1 MIILTKQREEM
12 IEIIKE
18 MYNEIFKDYKKISDS
33 KEFELEF
40 DYYLKDRV
48 RIYISKLSN
57 RTGFLT
63 DSGMFST
70 KSKYD
75 HFAYTEVGMELLNSF
90 DKLGIEKIDY
100 EVFRKVFAY
109 VMCLHRE
116 YQDYSREDI
125 VDALLYEGNKLER
138 LEYYKKFVNICTM
151 FYLTTKELKLAN
163 IDDVDSNSGYKLR
176 NLFGTYI
183 PSCLGDFIK
192 PDVDIEENKTV
203 TFTIDTIKGDFV
215 FILSFQSKKE
225 DSRIMSILLK
235 MIFKQ
240 KELVE
245 KSITNTLIGFDTNV
259 RDFLLNDNKRALII
273 KYSKK
278 KHGIEI
284 TFNHSNGVFY
294 HFISSNL
301 IKAYSEKEN
310 TYPGD
315 LPLTVVE
322 IKGEDNIELPCTVY
336 ELSLAD

>member
-18 MYNEIFKDYKKISDS
+18 MYNEIFKDYKKLSDS
-33 KEFELEF
+33 KEFKLEF
-40 DYYLKDRV
+40 DYYFKDSV
-48 RIYISKLSN
+48 CIYISKLSD
-57 RTGFLT
+57 R

-75 HFAYTEVGMELLNSF
+75 HFAYTKVGMDLLNSF
-90 DKLGIEKIDY
+90 DKLGIENIDY
-100 EVFRKVFAY
+100 EVFRKVFVYA
-109 VMCLHRE
+109 MCLHME
-116 YQDYSREDI
+116 YQGSSREDI
-125 VDALLYEGNKLER
+125 VDGLLYEGNKLER

-284 TFNHSNGVFY
+284 TFNHSNGVMY
-294 HFISSNL
+294 YFIPSNL

-310 TYPGD
+310 TFSGG
-315 LPLTVVE
+315 LPRTIVE
-322 IKGEDNIELPCTVY
+322 LKGEDNIELPCTVY
-336 ELSLAD
+336 ELALAD

>member
-1 MIILTKQREEM
+1 MIILTKQRDEM

-18 MYNEIFKDYKKISDS
+18 MYNEIFKDYKKLSDS
-33 KEFELEF
+33 KEFKLEF
-40 DYYLKDRV
+40 DYYFKDSV
-48 RIYISKLSN
+48 CIYISKLTD
-57 RTGFLT
+57 R

-75 HFAYTEVGMELLNSF
+75 HFAYTKVGMDLLNSF
-90 DKLGIEKIDY
+90 DKLGIENIDY
-100 EVFRKVFAY
+100 EVFRKVFVYAI
-109 VMCLHRE
+109 CLHRE
-116 YQDYSREDI
+116 HQGSSREDI
-125 VDALLYEGNKLER
+125 VDGLLYEGNKLER

-151 FYLTTKELKLAN
+151 FYLTTKELKPVN
-163 IDDVDSNSGYKLR
+163 VDDIDGNSGYKLR

-245 KSITNTLIGFDTNV
+245 KSITNTLIGF
-259 RDFLLNDNKRALII
+259 
-273 KYSKK
+273 
-278 KHGIEI
+278 
-284 TFNHSNGVFY
+284 
-294 HFISSNL
+294 
-301 IKAYSEKEN
+301 
-310 TYPGD
+310 
-315 LPLTVVE
+315 
-322 IKGEDNIELPCTVY
+322 VY
-336 ELSLAD
+336 

>member
-18 MYNEIFKDYKKISDS
+18 MYNEIFKDYKKLSDS
-33 KEFELEF
+33 KEFKLEF
-40 DYYLKDRV
+40 DYYFKDSV
-48 RIYISKLSN
+48 CIYISKLTD
-57 RTGFLT
+57 R

-75 HFAYTEVGMELLNSF
+75 HFAYTKVGMDLLNSF
-90 DKLGIEKIDY
+90 DKLGIENIDY
-100 EVFRKVFAY
+100 EVFRKVFVYAI
-109 VMCLHRE
+109 CLYRE
-116 YQDYSREDI
+116 HQGSSREDI

-163 IDDVDSNSGYKLR
+163 IDDVDSNIGYKLR

-284 TFNHSNGVFY
+284 TFNHSNGVMY
-294 HFISSNL
+294 YFITSNL

-310 TYPGD
+310 TFSGG
-315 LPLTVVE
+315 LPRTIVE
-322 IKGEDNIELPCTVY
+322 LKDEGIIELPCTVY
-336 ELSLAD
+336 ELALAD

>member
-1 MIILTKQREEM
+1 MIILTKQHDKM

-18 MYNEIFKDYKKISDS
+18 MYNEIFKDYKKISES
-33 KEFELEF
+33 KEFKLEF
-40 DYYLKDRV
+40 DYYFKDSV
-48 RIYISKLSN
+48 CIYISKLSD

-63 DSGMFST
+63 DSGIFST

-75 HFAYTEVGMELLNSF
+75 HFAYTKVGMELLDSF

-100 EVFRKVFAY
+100 EVFRKVFVYA
-109 VMCLHRE
+109 MCLHRE
-116 YQDYSREDI
+116 YQGSSREDI

-151 FYLTTKELKLAN
+151 FYLTTVDFKLAN
-163 IDDVDSNSGYKLR
+163 IDDVDNNSGYKLR

-192 PDVDIEENKTV
+192 LDLITEEIKLI
-203 TFTIDTIKGDFV
+203 TFTIDTIKGD
-215 FILSFQSKKE
+215 LSFIVSFQDKKE
-225 DSRIMSILLK
+225 DNRIKPILATMAFRLT
-235 MIFKQ
+235 KQ
-240 KELVE
+240 REE
-245 KSITNTLIGFDTNV
+245 GISNTLIGFDTNV
-259 RDFLLNDNKRALII
+259 RDFLLNNNERAIVI

-284 TFNHSNGVFY
+284 TFNHSDGVLY
-294 HFISSNL
+294 HFIPSNL

-310 TYPGD
+310 TFYGH
-315 LPLTVVE
+315 LPLTVVK

-336 ELSLAD
+336 ELALAD

>member
-1 MIILTKQREEM
+1 MIILTKQRDEM

-18 MYNEIFKDYKKISDS
+18 MYNEIFKDYKKISES
-33 KEFELEF
+33 KEFKLEF
-40 DYYLKDRV
+40 DYYFKDSV
-48 RIYISKLSN
+48 CIYISKLSD

-75 HFAYTEVGMELLNSF
+75 HFACTKVGMELLNSF
-90 DKLGIEKIDY
+90 DKLGIENIDY
-100 EVFRKVFAY
+100 EVFRKVFVYA
-109 VMCLHRE
+109 MCLHRE
-116 YQDYSREDI
+116 YQGSSREDI
-125 VDALLYEGNKLER
+125 VDALLYEGDKLER

-183 PSCLGDFIK
+183 PSDLGEFIK
-192 PDVDIEENKTV
+192 LDLNEDKYRTLGFI
-203 TFTIDTIKGDFV
+203 IDTIKGNLTFDV
-215 FILSFQSKKE
+215 SFQDKKE
-225 DSRIMSILLK
+225 DNRIMPILTTMVLK
-235 MIFKQ
+235 QIGD
-240 KELVE
+240 KE
-245 KSITNTLIGFDTNV
+245 KDITNTLIGFDTNV
-259 RDFLLNDNKRALII
+259 RDFLLNNNERAIVI

-278 KHGIEI
+278 KYGIEI
-284 TFNHSNGVFY
+284 TFNHSDGVLY
-294 HFISSNL
+294 HFIPSNL

-310 TYPGD
+310 TFYGH

-336 ELSLAD
+336 ELALAD